1 MLKIT
6 KFGGSSLADHQQF
19 QKVKHIIEQDPLRK
33 VVVVSAIGR
42 RSAKD
47 AKLTDLLYLLHA
59 HLTYSVP
66 YDPVMQMIEERFQE
80 IKDAL
85 HLTLDMTSLLQQ
97 LKTELNK
104 QISLD
109 YLVSRGEY
117 YTALMMA
124 EYLGFA
130 FVDASQL
137 VFFNYD
143 GAIDY
148 EKTEEAICQAFVE
161 HGNMVVPG
169 FYGAYPNGAIRIM
182 ARGGSDITGSIMAR
196 CLKATIYEN
205 WTDVSGLLM
214 ADPRIVDSPKRIS
227 QITYDELRELAYM
240 GANVLHEETIFPI
253 QDMNIPIVILN
264 TNDET
269 NPGTIITQTGDDMSQ
284 IITGIAGKKH
294 FASFT
299 ITKHNGSSK
308 TKLMREILALFES
321 YHINVEHIPSS
332 IDSFSIVVL
341 KSELE
346 KVIYDIASAIQ
357 NRSDVKN
364 LTIDEDIALVAIV
377 GRNMV
382 TRPGISG
389 KIFAV
394 IGNEGINIKMIA
406 QGSNELNIIVG
417 VSNDYFE
424 ATIIALYQHLVN

>member
-1 MLKIT
+1 MLKIA
-6 KFGGSSLADHQQF
+6 KFGGSSLANHQQF
-19 QKVKHIIEQDPLRK
+19 QKVKQIIEQDPLRK

-42 RSAKD
+42 RDARD

-59 HLTYSVP
+59 HLMYSVP
-66 YDPVMQMIEERFQE
+66 YEPVLAMIEERFLE
-80 IKDAL
+80 IKEAL
-85 HLTLDMTSLLQQ
+85 HLSIDIKKQLLA
-97 LKTELNK
+97 LKKELNK

-117 YTALMMA
+117 FTAQMMA
-124 EYLGFA
+124 EYINFA
-130 FVDASQL
+130 FVDASEL
-137 VFFNYD
+137 VFFYFD
-143 GAIDY
+143 GSIDY
-148 EKTEEAICQAFVE
+148 EKTENAIRKAFQE
-161 HGNMVVPG
+161 HEQMVVPG
-169 FYGAYPNGAIRIM
+169 FYGVYPNGAIRIM

-196 CLKATIYEN
+196 SLSATVYEN

-214 ADPRIVDSPKRIS
+214 ADPRIVVSPKRIA
-227 QITYDELRELAYM
+227 QITYEELRELAYM

-264 TNDET
+264 TNDAF
-269 NPGTIITQTGDDMSQ
+269 NPGTIITQVGDDTTQ
-284 IITGIAGKKH
+284 VITGIAGKKH

-341 KSELE
+341 QAELD
-346 KVIYDIASAIQ
+346 KVIYDIASSIK

-364 LTIDEDIALVAIV
+364 LTIDQDIALVAIV

-417 VSNDYFE
+417 ISNEHFE
-424 ATIIALYQHLVN
+424 KTICALYQHLVV